1 MLPAI
6 ALGLLIGLVI
16 GGLGGG
22 GGVLAVPALV
32 YLLGQSAHDATAG
45 SVIIVGTAAVVG
57 VLARIGDRGID
68 WSTGIAFGVVGA
80 PAAYFGTVLNQRVEQ
95 PVLLLVFAAITLLA
109 AAAMLLNEP
118 EPEQEPVGAAGGGTA
133 VLTRAEVRRGVLPV
147 TAVKIVI
154 CGAVAGLLTG
164 FLGVGGGFF
173 VVPALV
179 VALGMPMTRAIG
191 TGLLIIVLNAVAAL
205 GSRVGGMG
213 LVDDLD
219 WPVILPFTV
228 AAVIATLVGK
238 RIADRCSSTAL
249 TRAFAGMLLLV
260 AVGVGVQ
267 SAFAL

>member
-68 WSTGIAFGVVGA
+68 WSTGLAFGVVGA

-109 AAAMLLNEP
+109 AAAMLLNGPEQDP
-118 EPEQEPVGAAGGGTA
+118 EPAPAAGGGTA
-133 VLTRAEVRRGVLPV
+133 VLTRPEVRRGVLAV

-164 FLGVGGGFF
+164 FLGVGGGFL

-219 WPVILPFTV
+219 WSVIVPFTV